1 MVFLRFYSK
10 TMKTHLYI
18 IFILITSS
26 ISFGQ
31 SASEKLTSLLREY
44 DHWKFN
50 DLKKSEMIANEAFK
64 LSSQFQNDSLKFITY
79 YNTVDI
85 LFKQRRIKLVNT
97 KLNELLVLAKKSK
110 YPLHLAMYYELN
122 ANVKRRLNEYANALT
137 SSIKAEK
144 ISKEGGFIYF
154 EHKTLIN
161 RSLIYYQT
169 KGEEYSIKYLKEV
182 IDNPAFSNEHLRAAS
197 FILLST
203 YYGENLASNKKYKL
217 KAIAIAKNTKNLL
230 LKHSAYSSYSNFLLK
245 TEQYNEGFKYL
256 NLVEKYAKQLNY
268 DSGLYRVYASRADY
282 HYDLKDYPKC
292 IENYNIA
299 ISKYGKYVPDNIRAY
314 GYWVLADAYYFNRQF
329 EKGYIYQEKVILLK
343 DSIFNRERNE
353 IFQRL
358 NTEYEVERKNSKIA
372 LLQKE
377 KDLERQRRN
386 TAIIGGSLL
395 LIPLLLLVFFYRY
408 RMRIQKTIKEQ
419 ADQLH
424 EQEIAQL
431 QQEQKIKRIEGYIEG
446 EEKEKNRIALELHDG
461 IGGQLA
467 GIQHLANHLSSDK
480 NAEQLSKDLQQVARN
495 VRLLS
500 HSLSYNY
507 SKHQS
512 FPDLLQLLKEQY
524 SNHFTLEA
532 SIYPQNRLSELN
544 DRQKHFLYRCT
555 QELVTN
561 IYKHAKA
568 TEVSL
573 SISID
578 HQITLV
584 VEDDG
589 IGFNTEAHNK
599 GIGLLNIQERVANLE
614 GTLHIDS
621 HPQRGTTVIIE
632 IPN

>member
-1 MVFLRFYSK
+1 MN
-10 TMKTHLYI
+10 T
-18 IFILITSS
+18 
-26 ISFGQ
+26 
-31 SASEKLTSLLREY
+31 
-44 DHWKFN
+44 
-50 DLKKSEMIANEAFK
+50 AFK
-64 LSSQFQNDSLKFITY
+64 LFFVFTVITSACFAQSTEKTIDSLHTEYEKWKHNNYKKSSQIVQQSYKLSILSKNDSLIFLSL
-79 YNTVDI
+79 YNKLDN
-85 LFKQRRIKLVNT
+85 LFKKKQIKKVNKSLDSLRLLAEKT
-97 KLNELLVLAKKSK
+97 KIPK
-110 YPLHLAMYYELN
+110 HLASYLELN
-122 ANVKRRLNEYANALT
+122 ANVKRRLSLYDDAL
-137 SSIKAEK
+137 SSSLKAEK
-144 ISKEGGFIYF
+144 IAKSYNLSFL
-154 EHKTLIN
+154 EHKIMLN
-161 RSLIYYQT
+161 RSFIHRVT
-169 KGEEYSIKYLKEV
+169 KGKKYTIQYLSNLLGNPKYTDTYLKACTYN
-182 IDNPAFSNEHLRAAS
+182 ILGGLHNKNYKEH
-197 FILLST
+197 
-203 YYGENLASNKKYKL
+203 EKNKL
-217 KAIAIAKNTKNLL
+217 KALELVKKLNVLD
-230 LKHSAYSSYSNFLLK
+230 LKLSIYSSYGDFLLK
-245 TEQYNEGFKYL
+245 TKRFNEGFKFL
-256 NLVEKYAKQLNY
+256 KSAKKIAHELNY
-268 DSGLYRVYASRADY
+268 ETKLFYIYASIADY
-282 HYDLKDYPKC
+282 HYDLKNYPKC
-292 IENYNIA
+292 IENYTIA
-299 ISKYGKYVPDNIRAY
+299 FNKYGEYVPDDTKAY
-314 GYWVLADAYYFNRQF
+314 SYWVLADAYYFNRQF
-329 EKGYIYQEKVILLK
+329 EKSYIYQEKVIYLR
-343 DSIFNRERNE
+343 DSIFNRERSE
-353 IFQRL
+353 ITQRL
-358 NTEYEVERKNSKIA
+358 TTEYEVERKNSKIA